1 MRQILQP
8 LFGRNSDLE
17 KHLSATIDQIRSEEE
32 AKAFLEKAVA
42 MEEAARAEA
51 EAAGATPPGVLV
63 VGRTFSF
70 NIQSL
75 PRTQTSDC
83 TPRNA
88 VQIGPRAARC
98 SDTDCGVAVN
108 KLCTHART
116 HARTHTHTHTHTDE
130 KRHVALDQLLEI
142 VTQSQQEAAA
152 NPEVFVC
159 VSVRVCVLCVPE
171 LIPLPVPAMH
181 KSHTQ
186 PHTHTHTYTHTPTHT
201 HTHTHKHTQGLSSQL
216 DLSAEDLATLQE
228 YMAERKQKKQAAG
241 EL

>member
-1 MRQILQP
+1 MIQ
-8 LFGRNSDLE
+8 LE
-17 KHLSATIDQIRSEEE
+17 KLGLHLTDQEKTELENSARDGSVT
-32 AKAFLEKAVA
+32 AVD
-42 MEEAARAEA
+42 
-51 EAAGATPPGVLV
+51 
-63 VGRTFSF
+63 FSGF
-70 NIQSL
+70 
-75 PRTQTSDC
+75 
-83 TPRNA
+83 
-88 VQIGPRAARC
+88 
-98 SDTDCGVAVN
+98 
-108 KLCTHART
+108 
-116 HARTHTHTHTHTDE
+116 
-130 KRHVALDQLLEI
+130 LEI

>member
-1 MRQILQP
+1 
-8 LFGRNSDLE
+8 
-17 KHLSATIDQIRSEEE
+17 
-32 AKAFLEKAVA
+32 

-75 PRTQTSDC
+75 PRTQTCDC
-83 TPRNA
+83 TPRDA
-88 VQIGPRAARC
+88 VQIGPRVARC

-116 HARTHTHTHTHTDE
+116 HARTHTHTHTQT
-130 KRHVALDQLLEI
+130 KSGTSRSINSSRSSRRASKKLRRILRSLSVLAC
-142 VTQSQQEAAA
+142 
-152 NPEVFVC
+152 VFVSC
-159 VSVRVCVLCVPE
+159 ACQSSYLC
-171 LIPLPVPAMH
+171 LCLQCTN
-181 KSHTQ
+181 HTHN
-186 PHTHTHTYTHTPTHT
+186 HTHTRTPTHTHLHTHT
-201 HTHTHKHTQGLSSQL
+201 HTHTNTHTQGLSSQL

>member
-1 MRQILQP
+1 
-8 LFGRNSDLE
+8 
-17 KHLSATIDQIRSEEE
+17 
-32 AKAFLEKAVA
+32 

-116 HARTHTHTHTHTDE
+116 HARTHTHTHTHTQT
-130 KRHVALDQLLEI
+130 KSGTSRSINSSRSSRRASKKLRRILRSLSVLAC
-142 VTQSQQEAAA
+142 
-152 NPEVFVC
+152 VFVSC
-159 VSVRVCVLCVPE
+159 ACQSSYLC
-171 LIPLPVPAMH
+171 LCLQCTN
-181 KSHTQ
+181 HTHN
-186 PHTHTHTYTHTPTHT
+186 HTHTRTPTHTHLHTHT
-201 HTHTHKHTQGLSSQL
+201 HTHTQTHTGAVESARFIGRRPGYTTRVHGRTETEKASCGRAVTVCEPSHAAVSPLVLAPTSSLAVPGAGLES
-216 DLSAEDLATLQE
+216 
-228 YMAERKQKKQAAG
+228 YRGK
-241 EL
+241 

>member
-1 MRQILQP
+1 MGSGKRGSMAGVDAGTSETASKIAHAMKRHKKAGLSPCQKLLLLVGGMIVLCVALYALSVLRPVRRNPHAAAVRQILQP

-51 EAAGATPPGVLV
+51 EAA
-63 VGRTFSF
+63 
-70 NIQSL
+70 
-75 PRTQTSDC
+75 
-83 TPRNA
+83 
-88 VQIGPRAARC
+88 
-98 SDTDCGVAVN
+98 
-108 KLCTHART
+108 
-116 HARTHTHTHTHTDE
+116 DE

-152 NPEVFVC
+152 NPE
-159 VSVRVCVLCVPE
+159 
-171 LIPLPVPAMH
+171 
-181 KSHTQ
+181 
-186 PHTHTHTYTHTPTHT
+186 
-201 HTHTHKHTQGLSSQL
+201 GLSSQL